1 MRHFDLDADSPEL
14 QVMRLLVELCA
25 QVVGAEEGSL
35 LVVDHSQ
42 DPPRE
47 LVFAMTVGSRQSE
60 ETLSGQRVPLGEG
73 LAGIAAVTHEV
84 QIGAP
89 LYDGVQ
95 QAQRGQA
102 PPGQPTAVIA
112 APMLID
118 DRLVGVITAVSF
130 EEDKRFTSQH
140 AALYAR
146 AASVAGVVVDQRR
159 RIDALES
166 EAVSGEEARMPS
178 GDDPLAPRIL
188 DTAARLVDRSPG
200 HLRELSQILSAL
212 EEIMGGRKP

>member
-1 MRHFDLDADSPEL
+1 MRYLDLDAEGPEL
-14 QVMRLLVELCA
+14 QVMRLLVELSG

-35 LVVDHSQ
+35 LVVDHTQ
-42 DPPRE
+42 YPPRE
-47 LVFAMTVGSRQSE
+47 LIFAMTVGNRQSE
-60 ETLSGQRVPLGEG
+60 ETLLGQRVPIGEG

-95 QAQRGQA
+95 QAKRGEA

-130 EEDKRFTSQH
+130 QTGKRFTSED

-166 EAVSGEEARMPS
+166 RGAGEGGPTGRGEEDLLARQV
-178 GDDPLAPRIL
+178 L
-188 DTAARLVDRSPG
+188 DAAARLVDHDPDR
-200 HLRELSQILSAL
+200 LRELARLLSAL
-212 EEIMGGRKP
+212 AEITGGRER

>member
-1 MRHFDLDADSPEL
+1 MRYLDLDVESPEL
-14 QVMRLLVELCA
+14 RVMRLLVELCG

-35 LVVDHSQ
+35 LVVDHAQ

-47 LVFAMTVGSRQSE
+47 LIFAMTVGSRQSE

-73 LAGIAAVTHEV
+73 LVGIAAVTHEV

-89 LYDGVQ
+89 LYDGIE
-95 QAQRGQA
+95 QARRGEA
-102 PPGQPTAVIA
+102 PRGQPTAVIA

-130 EEDKRFTSQH
+130 EAGKRFTNEH

-159 RIDALES
+159 RIDAFES
-166 EAVSGEEARMPS
+166 RGVGGAESRRPG
-178 GDDPLAPRIL
+178 GDEPLARQIL
-188 DTAARLVDRSPG
+188 ETTSRLVERSPG
-200 HLRELSQILSAL
+200 RLRELARILSAL
-212 EEIMGGRKP
+212 EEILRDREP

>member
-1 MRHFDLDADSPEL
+1 MRYFDLDAESPEL
-14 QVMRLLVELCA
+14 QVMRLLVELCG

-47 LVFAMTVGSRQSE
+47 LIFAMTVGSRESE
-60 ETLSGQRVPLGEG
+60 ETLRGQRVPLGEG

-95 QAQRGQA
+95 QAQRGEA

-112 APMLID
+112 APMLVED
-118 DRLVGVITAVSF
+118 GLVGVITAVSF
-130 EEDKRFTSQH
+130 EEGKRFTAED

-159 RIDALES
+159 RLDAVES
-166 EAVSGEEARMPS
+166 QGGSGEAARGPS
-178 GDDPLAPRIL
+178 REDPLARLIL
-188 DTAARLVDRSPG
+188 DSAARLVDRSPDR
-200 HLRELSQILSAL
+200 LRELSRLLLAL
-212 EEIMGGRKP
+212 EEVMGGREP

>member
-1 MRHFDLDADSPEL
+1 MRYFDLDAEGPEL
-14 QVMRLLVELCA
+14 QVMRLLVELCG

-35 LVVDHSQ
+35 LVVDHTQ

-47 LVFAMTVGSRQSE
+47 LIFAMTVGSRQSE
-60 ETLSGQRVPLGEG
+60 QTLSGQRVPLGEG

-95 QAQRGQA
+95 QAQRGEA

-130 EEDKRFTSQH
+130 EAGKRFTRQH

-166 EAVSGEEARMPS
+166 QGVGGREARSPT
-178 GDDPLAPRIL
+178 GDGPLARQIL
-188 DTAARLVDRSPG
+188 DTAARLVDRSPARL
-200 HLRELSQILSAL
+200 HELSRLLSAL
-212 EEIMGGRKP
+212 EEIMAGRES

>member
-1 MRHFDLDADSPEL
+1 MRYLDIDTESPEL
-14 QVMRLLVELCA
+14 QVMRLLVELCG

-35 LVVDHSQ
+35 LVVDHGQ

-47 LVFAMTVGSRQSE
+47 LIFAMTVGSRQSE

-95 QAQRGQA
+95 QARRGEA

-130 EEDKRFTSQH
+130 EAGKRFTREH
-140 AALYAR
+140 AELYAR

-159 RIDALES
+159 CIEELES
-166 EAVSGEEARMPS
+166 QGASGGEARRPS
-178 GDDPLAPRIL
+178 GDDPLAREIL
-188 DTAARLVDRSPG
+188 DTAARLVDRSPDR
-200 HLRELSQILSAL
+200 LPELSRLLSNI
-212 EEIMGGRKP
+212 EEIMGGREQ

>member
-1 MRHFDLDADSPEL
+1 MRYFDLDVESPEL
-14 QVMRLLVELCA
+14 QVMRLLVELCG

-35 LVVDHSQ
+35 LVVDRTQ

-47 LVFAMTVGSRQSE
+47 LIFAMTVGSRQSA

-95 QAQRGQA
+95 QAQRGEA

-112 APMLID
+112 APMLIE

-130 EEDKRFTSQH
+130 EPGKRFTSEH

-146 AASVAGVVVDQRR
+146 AAAVAGVVVDQRQ
-159 RIDALES
+159 RIDALETRS
-166 EAVSGEEARMPS
+166 ARGEARRGPS
-178 GDDPLAPRIL
+178 EDEPLEQQIFG
-188 DTAARLVDRSPG
+188 TAARLVDHSPDR
-200 HLRELSQILSAL
+200 LRELARILSAL
-212 EEIMGGRKP
+212 EEIMGGRES

>member
-1 MRHFDLDADSPEL
+1 MRYLDLDVESPEL
-14 QVMRLLVELCA
+14 RVMRLLVELCG

-35 LVVDHSQ
+35 LVVDHAQ

-47 LVFAMTVGSRQSE
+47 LIFAMTVGSRQSE

-73 LAGIAAVTHEV
+73 LVGIAAVTHEV

-89 LYDGVQ
+89 LYDGVE
-95 QAQRGQA
+95 QAKRGEA
-102 PPGQPTAVIA
+102 PRGQPTAVIA

-130 EEDKRFTSQH
+130 EAGKRFTNEH

-159 RIDALES
+159 RINAFES
-166 EAVSGEEARMPS
+166 RGVRGEEPRGSS
-178 GDDPLAPRIL
+178 GDEPVARQIL
-188 DTAARLVDRSPG
+188 ETTSRLVERSPG
-200 HLRELSQILSAL
+200 RLRELARILSAL
-212 EEIMGGRKP
+212 EEILGDREP

>member
-1 MRHFDLDADSPEL
+1 MRYLDLDVESPEL
-14 QVMRLLVELCA
+14 RVMRLLVELCG

-35 LVVDHSQ
+35 LVVDHAQ

-47 LVFAMTVGSRQSE
+47 LIFAMTVGSRQSE

-73 LAGIAAVTHEV
+73 LVGIAAVTHEV

-89 LYDGVQ
+89 LYDGIE
-95 QAQRGQA
+95 QARRGEA
-102 PPGQPTAVIA
+102 PRGQPTAVIA

-130 EEDKRFTSQH
+130 EAGKRFTNEH

-166 EAVSGEEARMPS
+166 RGVGGAESRRLSADE
-178 GDDPLAPRIL
+178 PLARQIL
-188 DTAARLVDRSPG
+188 EIASRLVERSPG
-200 HLRELSQILSAL
+200 RLRELARILSAL
-212 EEIMGGRKP
+212 EEILGDRGP

>member
-1 MRHFDLDADSPEL
+1 
-14 QVMRLLVELCA
+14 
-25 QVVGAEEGSL
+25 VVGAEEGSL
-35 LVVDHSQ
+35 LVVDDAQ

-47 LVFAMTVGSRQSE
+47 LIFVMTVGSQQSE

-95 QAQRGQA
+95 QAKRGEA

-130 EEDKRFTSQH
+130 QAGQRFTNEH

-146 AASVAGVVVDQRR
+146 AAAVAGVVVDQRR
-159 RIDALES
+159 QIDALES
-166 EAVSGEEARMPS
+166 RGLGGEEPEGPS
-178 GDDPLAPRIL
+178 GDEPLARQIL
-188 DTAARLVDRSPG
+188 DTAGRLVDRHPDRM
-200 HLRELSQILSAL
+200 RELARVLSAI
-212 EEIMGGRKP
+212 EEIMGQREP

>member
-1 MRHFDLDADSPEL
+1 MRYFDLDAESPEL
-14 QVMRLLVELCA
+14 QVMRLLVELCG

-35 LVVDHSQ
+35 LVVDHTQ

-47 LVFAMTVGSRQSE
+47 LIFAMTVGSRQSE

-95 QAQRGQA
+95 QAQRGEA

-130 EEDKRFTSQH
+130 EAGKRFTS
-140 AALYAR
+140 
-146 AASVAGVVVDQRR
+146 
-159 RIDALES
+159 
-166 EAVSGEEARMPS
+166 EARGALRP
-178 GDDPLAPRIL
+178 G
-188 DTAARLVDRSPG
+188 RL
-200 HLRELSQILSAL
+200 
-212 EEIMGGRKP
+212 GGRGRGRSAPTDRRARVARCEPGERSSKAG

>member
-1 MRHFDLDADSPEL
+1 MRYFDLDAESPEL
-14 QVMRLLVELCA
+14 QVMRLLVELCG

-35 LVVDHSQ
+35 LVVDHTQ

-47 LVFAMTVGSRQSE
+47 LIFAMTVGSRQSE

-95 QAQRGQA
+95 QAQRGEA

-130 EEDKRFTSQH
+130 EAGKRFTNEH

-159 RIDALES
+159 THRRARVARCERRR
-166 EAVSGEEARMPS
+166 GEKAE
-178 GDDPLAPRIL
+178 
-188 DTAARLVDRSPG
+188 
-200 HLRELSQILSAL
+200 
-212 EEIMGGRKP
+212 

>member
-1 MRHFDLDADSPEL
+1 MRYFDLDAESPEL
-14 QVMRLLVELCA
+14 QVMRLLVELCG

-35 LVVDHSQ
+35 LVVDHTQ

-60 ETLSGQRVPLGEG
+60 ETLSGQRLPLGEG
-73 LAGIAAVTHEV
+73 LVGIAAVTHEV

-89 LYDGVQ
+89 LYDGIQ
-95 QAQRGQA
+95 QAKRGEA

-130 EEDKRFTSQH
+130 EADKRFTNEH

-159 RIDALES
+159 KIDALEKPG
-166 EAVSGEEARMPS
+166 ASGEAPERPS
-178 GDDPLAPRIL
+178 EDEPLARQIL
-188 DTAARLVDRSPG
+188 DTAARLVDRNPG
-200 HLRELSQILSAL
+200 RLRELARLLANL
-212 EEIMGGRKP
+212 EEIMGAGEP

>member
-1 MRHFDLDADSPEL
+1 VRYFDLDAESPEL
-14 QVMRLLVELCA
+14 QVMRLLVELCG

-35 LVVDHSQ
+35 LVVDHTQ

-47 LVFAMTVGSRQSE
+47 LIFAMTVGSRQSE

-73 LAGIAAVTHEV
+73 VAGIAAVTHEV

-95 QAQRGQA
+95 QAQRGEA

-112 APMLID
+112 APMLIA

-130 EEDKRFTSQH
+130 EAGKRFTNEH

-159 RIDALES
+159 QIDALES
-166 EAVSGEEARMPS
+166 RGASGEAPGGPS
-178 GDDPLAPRIL
+178 GDDPLARQVL
-188 DTAARLVDRSPG
+188 DTAVRLVDRNPDRL
-200 HLRELSQILSAL
+200 HELARLLSAL
-212 EEIMGGRKP
+212 EETMGGREP

>member
-1 MRHFDLDADSPEL
+1 VRYFDLDVESPEL
-14 QVMRLLVELCA
+14 QVMRLLVELCG

-35 LVVDHSQ
+35 LVVDHAQ

-47 LVFAMTVGSRQSE
+47 LIFAMTVGNRQSE
-60 ETLSGQRVPLGEG
+60 EALSGQRVPLGEG
-73 LAGIAAVTHEV
+73 LAGLAAVTHEV

-89 LYDGVQ
+89 LYDGIQ
-95 QAQRGQA
+95 QAKRGEA

-130 EEDKRFTSQH
+130 EAGKRFTSEH

-166 EAVSGEEARMPS
+166 RGADVGAPGRPS
-178 GDDPLAPRIL
+178 GDDPLARQVL
-188 DTAARLVDRSPG
+188 DTAARLVDRNPYR
-200 HLRELSQILSAL
+200 LPEVARLLAAL
-212 EEIMGGRKP
+212 EETMGGREP

>member
-1 MRHFDLDADSPEL
+1 MRYFDLGAESPEL
-14 QVMRLLVELCA
+14 QVMRLLVELCG

-35 LVVDHSQ
+35 LVVDHTQ

-47 LVFAMTVGSRQSE
+47 LIFAMTVGSRQSE

-73 LAGIAAVTHEV
+73 LAGIAALTHEV

-95 QAQRGQA
+95 QAKRGEA

-130 EEDKRFTSQH
+130 KPGKRFTREH

-146 AASVAGVVVDQRR
+146 AASLAGVVVDQRR

-166 EAVSGEEARMPS
+166 QGVSGEEPRRPS
-178 GDDPLAPRIL
+178 GDEPLARQIL
-188 DTAARLVDRSPG
+188 DTAARLVDRNPDR
-200 HLRELSQILSAL
+200 LRELARLLSAL
-212 EEIMGGRKP
+212 DDILGVRGP

>member
-1 MRHFDLDADSPEL
+1 MRYFDLGAESPEL
-14 QVMRLLVELCA
+14 QVMRLLVELCG

-42 DPPRE
+42 DPPCE
-47 LVFAMTVGSRQSE
+47 LIFAMTVGSRQSE

-73 LAGIAAVTHEV
+73 LAGIAALTHEV

-95 QAQRGQA
+95 QAQRGEA

-130 EEDKRFTSQH
+130 EPGRRFTNEH

-166 EAVSGEEARMPS
+166 RGVGGEEPRRAG
-178 GDDPLAPRIL
+178 GDEPLARHIL
-188 DTAARLVDRSPG
+188 DTAARLIDHHPER
-200 HLRELSQILSAL
+200 LRELGRLLSAL
-212 EEIMGGRKP
+212 EEIMGGREP

>member
-1 MRHFDLDADSPEL
+1 VRYFDLDAESPEL
-14 QVMRLLVELCA
+14 QVMRLLVELSG

-35 LVVDHSQ
+35 LVVDHTQ

-47 LVFAMTVGSRQSE
+47 LIFAMTVGSRQSE

-89 LYDGVQ
+89 LFDGVQ
-95 QAQRGQA
+95 QAQRGEA

-130 EEDKRFTSQH
+130 EAGKRFTSQH
-140 AALYAR
+140 AELYAR

-166 EAVSGEEARMPS
+166 QAVGGEEARRPS
-178 GDDPLAPRIL
+178 GDDPIARQIL
-188 DTAARLVDRSPG
+188 DTAGRLIDCNPDR
-200 HLRELSQILSAL
+200 LRELSRLLSSF
-212 EEIMGGRKP
+212 EEVMGGRES